1 MTADLGKEAF
11 YASLAIIGF
20 VLGMLGIHCH
30 RWNSLLRVAAIF
42 FGLFLCAF
50 GLGSTLIVRSERV
63 SAAPGIIIA
72 LSPLALTDPRL
83 LKPIENGR
91 LTRFAELAK

>member
-50 GLGSTLIVRSERV
+50 GLGSTLIVYSERV

-72 LSPLALTDPRL
+72 LSEDGKKIVKDAGAHARSV
-83 LKPIENGR
+83 LKE
-91 LTRFAELAK
+91 